1 MDRIIKRRETI
12 PKPYEFEIQVNYVP
26 FPSEEA
32 REEAYRTHV
41 KLFLRAK
48 TRQLMQERQGESD
61 AEKSQGAGI

>member
-1 MDRIIKRRETI
+1 MGRSRQQ
-12 PKPYEFEIQVNYVP
+12 PYEVEIEVNYVP

-48 TRQLMQERQGESD
+48 MRQLMQERHGELD
-61 AEKSQGAGI
+61 GEKSQGAGI